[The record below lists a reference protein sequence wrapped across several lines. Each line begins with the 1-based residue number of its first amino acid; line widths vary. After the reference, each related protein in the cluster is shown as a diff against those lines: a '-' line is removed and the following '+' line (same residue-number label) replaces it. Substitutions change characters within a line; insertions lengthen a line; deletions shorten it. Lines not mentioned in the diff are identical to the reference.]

1 MANYFPSNLEPD
13 NRLQRVTNDAWFWL
27 NQTTDID
34 YTVDG
39 IIDSVSGGLAS
50 AGFKWSGSVNTSAK
64 TRYVLAIAHDTSGL
78 GAAIPLASD
87 VRINDVIQKNDPAA
101 FQCHLDVS
109 NTKVSTSL
117 VYNKHDGKFYYY
129 DNTATEW
136 KVVGSGAAGAGA
148 NIIASYS
155 LTGVASFNST
165 DFDLGSTGHV
175 SLTAGI
181 VRSVNGIF
189 GPNVSLPLAD
199 TSGRTGF
206 ASFNGNNFVVSA
218 TGTVSLS
225 AAGPAGAIQYKGADG
240 SLSGDSGLVF
250 NSAANALV
258 LGSGHVVQFGDGT
271 TQGTARNFF
280 GITGP
285 TNTFFPAGMSGSG
298 YTGDRLLVATGP
310 SADPFRNY
318 VRFNNQW
325 FQYGVA
331 GVGQGPK
338 GDKGDS
344 GTNGVTGATGTA
356 GTTGTTGAS
365 LTGFSVDQSTGILS
379 ASYWYA
385 DGSASDPFEI
395 GYVRGDTG
403 NTGNTGAAGT
413 AGTTG
418 NGVTG
423 FTVSGNDLY
432 YWYMGPNGATF
443 GTLQNAGN
451 VRGNTGP
458 TGATGV
464 AGTTG
469 TTGNGVTG
477 FSVVGN
483 DLYYWYM
490 GPTGATFGNLQ
501 NAGNVRGN
509 TGPTGATGAAGTT
522 GVTGWGLT
530 SVYYEEAT
538 GILSAQYYQQGGP
551 VGEIFNIGYIRGST
565 GAGGTAGA
573 TGATGARSGMKY
585 EFGGT
590 SDTLNPSPAN
600 ARVFLYPGSGT
611 PTHLLISKRDF
622 NANGVENYIATW
634 DDSGSVVK
642 GYVSLDGFYTDS
654 TLTGTVLFQ
663 ITGKVTAGAD
673 YMHMVGTYLSS
684 SPTTAFPSGS
694 VIAVNFSAVGPKGD
708 DLLGEAYT
716 IASHSSPSFI
726 SGQEGGARKVAFLL
740 DDGGIT
746 FDYVRNYDVFNK
758 SEFEFAVS
766 SFGGTIPTTYRLSPT
781 NYSLNGLSV
790 SAAYIQ
796 GPPSVTAYIF
806 VDAASEGSGFPV
818 PFPTAAMNSVT
829 FTSQSLSGAPFGTS
843 SLFGSITIR
852 LTATGAGADGVTRK
866 GESTITSRFTNDY
879 LWGMTGGSSVT
890 GGDLD
895 WTNAYSPYWNRDF
908 TSTNP
913 RGGVMNEFV
922 FGPTSGWVGNQY
934 LYFALPE
941 RIYQHEVV
949 TNNKTLKWF
958 VNGSLSEGAMSLQ
971 GFDLAADAKGLSTI
985 NVVNAS
991 GYVERYRVWRTDQ
1004 LFANSMGNNYPTVT

>member
-1 MANYFPSNLEPD
+1 
-13 NRLQRVTNDAWFWL
+13 
-27 NQTTDID
+27 
-34 YTVDG
+34 
-39 IIDSVSGGLAS
+39 
-50 AGFKWSGSVNTSAK
+50 
-64 TRYVLAIAHDTSGL
+64 
-78 GAAIPLASD
+78 
-87 VRINDVIQKNDPAA
+87 
-101 FQCHLDVS
+101 
-109 NTKVSTSL
+109 
-117 VYNKHDGKFYYY
+117 
-129 DNTATEW
+129 
-136 KVVGSGAAGAGA
+136 VVGSGAAGA

-385 DGSASDPFEI
+385 DGSASDPFVI

-432 YWYMGPNGATF
+432 YWYMGPTGATF

-522 GVTGWGLT
+522 GVTGWGIT
-530 SVYYEEAT
+530 GVSYNEST
-538 GILSAQYYQQGGP
+538 GILSARYWREPDTYSS
-551 VGEIFNIGYIRGST
+551 EFDIGYIRGST
-565 GAGGTAGA
+565 GIAGTTGT
-573 TGATGARSGMKY
+573 TGATGPRTGSRY
-585 EFGGT
+585 EYITAGT
-590 SDTLNPSPAN
+590 VIGTAGQV
-600 ARVFLYPGSGT
+600 VFDSASN
-611 PTHLLISKRDF
+611 PTHLHINRLDF
-622 NANGVENYIATW
+622 VGNNLYSYITSW
-634 DDSGSVVK
+634 DDSDSSTK
-642 GYVSLDGFYTDS
+642 GYVHIDPRFGVAG
-654 TLTGTVLFQ
+654 LTGTIIFKIVGRV
-663 ITGKVTAGAD
+663 TGN
-673 YMHMVGTYLSS
+673 S
-684 SPTTAFPSGS
+684 SPDSSAQWYKMYGEIVGGGTASIPNGTEVSL
-694 VIAVNFSAVGPKGD
+694 NFFAVGERGD
-708 DLLGEAYT
+708 SLIGEAYT
-716 IASHSSPSFI
+716 IAAHSSPSFI
-726 SGQEGGARKVAFLL
+726 SGQQGGARKVAFLL

-766 SFGGTIPTTYRLSPT
+766 NFGGTIPTTYRLSPT

-806 VDAASEGSGFPV
+806 VDAANEGSGFPV

-843 SLFGSITIR
+843 PLFGSITIR

-913 RGGVMNEFV
+913 RGGIMDEFV

>member
-136 KVVGSGAAGAGA
+136 KVVGSGAAGA

-385 DGSASDPFEI
+385 DGSASDPFVI

-432 YWYMGPNGATF
+432 YWYMGPTGATF

-522 GVTGWGLT
+522 GVTGWGIT
-530 SVYYEEAT
+530 GVSYNEST
-538 GILSAQYYQQGGP
+538 GILSARYWREPDTYSS
-551 VGEIFNIGYIRGST
+551 EFDIGYIRGST
-565 GAGGTAGA
+565 GIAGTTGT
-573 TGATGARSGMKY
+573 TGATGPRTGSRY
-585 EFGGT
+585 EYITAGT
-590 SDTLNPSPAN
+590 VIGTAGQV
-600 ARVFLYPGSGT
+600 VFDSASN
-611 PTHLLISKRDF
+611 PTHLHINRLDF
-622 NANGVENYIATW
+622 VGNNLYSYITSW
-634 DDSGSVVK
+634 DDSDSSTK
-642 GYVSLDGFYTDS
+642 GYVHIDPRFGVAG
-654 TLTGTVLFQ
+654 LTGTIIFKIVGRV
-663 ITGKVTAGAD
+663 TGN
-673 YMHMVGTYLSS
+673 S
-684 SPTTAFPSGS
+684 SPDSSAQWYKMYGEIVGGGTASIPNGTEVSL
-694 VIAVNFSAVGPKGD
+694 NFFAVGERGD
-708 DLLGEAYT
+708 SLIGEAYT
-716 IASHSSPSFI
+716 IAAHSSPSFI
-726 SGQEGGARKVAFLL
+726 SGQQGGARKVAFLL

-766 SFGGTIPTTYRLSPT
+766 NFGGTIPTTYRLSPT

-806 VDAASEGSGFPV
+806 VDAANEGSGFPV

-843 SLFGSITIR
+843 PLFGSITIR

-913 RGGVMNEFV
+913 RGGIMDEFV